1 MSSLKKNILYNCIRV
16 GSNLVFPLITFPYV
30 TRILGPESLGLFNYV
45 VAIVGYFTLFASL
58 GFPMY
63 GTREI
68 AQSKNDPEKLEKTT
82 NSIFTA
88 ACISC
93 LTMYLIYFVVS
104 ITISNSSENFVIFFI
119 TGLSILLSCISFE
132 WFFQGIEDFKFIT
145 IRSII
150 VRVVTIACLFLF
162 VKSKEDL
169 VAYAIL
175 NVLAT
180 CGSNIW
186 NLIYINKYI
195 KLRLN
200 FRDSIKHTKGAL
212 TFFLGSIIVSLYTNL
227 NSVMVGALASMAAVA
242 FFTTGN
248 KIVQLGTTFLGA
260 IASSIMPRMAALY
273 QNGDERSIIS
283 LQKKTLQLVYYTSIP
298 CVIGMIILAYPLIQI
313 FGGSEFLPSVI
324 VMQIL
329 SPIVVIISLSQFLS
343 NQILVPLRKEKY
355 NNYCVS
361 VGALAN
367 IIFNVILIPKY
378 AEIGVAISVLCSETI
393 VTIMFFYYAS
403 KYMKLKKQDFVPVK
417 CLIASFLMGGYMYYM
432 CTNLNW
438 IYLIHVVIGVIIYFL
453 SLVIMRDI
461 FIISLVKVL
470 LGNKHGK

>member
-1 MSSLKKNILYNCIRV
+1 MSSLKKNILYNSIRV

-68 AQSKNDPEKLEKTT
+68 AQTKNDPLQLGKVT

-93 LTMYLIYFVVS
+93 LVMYLLYFVVS
-104 ITISNSSENFVIFFI
+104 MFISGSSEDFIIFFI

-150 VRVVTIACLFLF
+150 IRVVTIVCLFVF

-169 VAYAIL
+169 IAYAIL
-175 NVLAT
+175 NLLAT

-186 NLIYINKYI
+186 NLIYIRKYI
-195 KLRLN
+195 KLRLD
-200 FRDSIKHTKGAL
+200 FSECIKHTKGAL

-227 NSVMVGALASMAAVA
+227 NSVMVGAMASMAAVA

-248 KIVQLGTTFLGA
+248 KIVHLGTTFLGA

-273 QNGDERSIIS
+273 KDGDEETIIC
-283 LQKKTLQLVYYTSIP
+283 LQKKTLELTYYTSIP
-298 CVIGMIILAYPLIQI
+298 CVIGMIILAHPLILL
-313 FGGSEFLPSVI
+313 FGGAEFIPSVI

-343 NQILVPLRKEKY
+343 NQILVPIRKEKY

-361 VGALAN
+361 VGAIVN
-367 IIFNVILIPKY
+367 ILLNFILIPKY
-378 AEIGVAISVLCSETI
+378 AEIGVAISVLCSELL
-393 VTIMFFYYAS
+393 VTGMFFYYAS
-403 KYMKLKKQDFVPVK
+403 KYMKLKISDFIPIK
-417 CLIASFLMGGYMYYM
+417 CLFASILMGGYLYYM
-432 CTNLNW
+432 CNN
-438 IYLIHVVIGVIIYFL
+438 INIAFFVHIIIGVIIYFVAL
-453 SLVIMRDI
+453 LLMRDSFAI
-461 FIISLVKVL
+461 YFKNL
-470 LGNKHGK
+470 LLTKRHGK